1 MVEMPKDLQFWNLES
16 LQPYERNS
24 RHHSAEQVERI
35 CQSMKEFGFT
45 NPILVDGENGII
57 AGHGRLEAAKKLG
70 LKEVPVI
77 QLGHLTDEQKRA
89 YVIAD
94 NKMAELSHWNME
106 TLKSEL
112 SELKELNFDLNM
124 TGFQSFEIDSLL
136 NVDLNDVGFDLPEN
150 DKKSGS
156 DEQVPTEGFKQ
167 VTLLYKPDEHEEY
180 LQLIKEFRSQ
190 HDADSKSTAEI
201 VLEALRMSC
210 SDE

>member
-1 MVEMPKDLQFWNLES
+1 MVEMPKKLQFWSLEK
-16 LQPYERNS
+16 LKPYERNS
-24 RHHSAEQVERI
+24 REHSPEQIKRIAE
-35 CQSMKEFGFT
+35 SMKTFGFT
-45 NPILVDGENGII
+45 NPILVDGDNGII
-57 AGHGRLEAAKKLG
+57 AGHGRLSAAKELG
-70 LKEVPVI
+70 LDKVPVI
-77 QLGHLTDEQKRA
+77 QLEHLTDEQKRA

-94 NKMAELSHWNME
+94 NKMAELSNWNIE

-136 NVDLNDVGFDLPEN
+136 NVDLNDVGFDIPDN

-167 VTLLYKPDEHEEY
+167 VTLLYKPEEHEEY

-201 VLEALRMSC
+201 VIEALRMSC